1 VATLKLNSEQT
12 SALDILLRGD
22 ENVFLTGVAGSG
34 KTHLLKQYLQGRDEQ
49 QHVLLAST
57 GAAAILL
64 GGRTFHSFFG
74 LGIMEGGIDATVER
88 ALNRPQVVRRLK
100 KCVSIAIDEIS
111 MISGPALN
119 AAERI
124 AGHAR
129 ESSNP
134 WGGIRVVACGD
145 FAQLPPVSN
154 NFSKQREW
162 AFLDNSWERSYFQ
175 PTALREVVRT
185 KDREFLEVL
194 NSIRIGKVDE
204 QVIEFLKSKTTRNTA
219 DVQATRL
226 YPRRDMAEKYNL
238 MRLSELSGDY
248 EKFPTIYTGKDK
260 AVEDL
265 KKVAPVPE
273 LLMLKKGAL
282 VMLRTNDPVGRW
294 ANGSLGTVEYMDTS
308 VIRIEL
314 LSGASAEIEPA
325 TFDLLDAE
333 GKKVATA
340 QNFPLNLAYAT
351 TIHKAQGATLDQVV
365 VNLQNLWEPGH
376 AYVALSRVKSS
387 KGLFIEAWNQ
397 QSIKV
402 DANVAR
408 FHAGIFTV

>member
-1 VATLKLNSEQT
+1 VAVNRVELNSEQK
-12 SALDILLRGD
+12 SALETLRGAS
-22 ENVFLTGVAGSG
+22 NVFLTGVAGSG
-34 KTHLLKQYLQGRDEQ
+34 KTHLLKEYLRGKDEQ
-49 QHVLLAST
+49 EHVLLAST

-74 LGIMEGGIDATVER
+74 LGIMEGGIEATIER

-129 ESSNP
+129 ESSAP

-145 FAQLPPVSN
+145 FAQLPPVSQG
-154 NFSKQREW
+154 FSRQREW
-162 AFLDNSWERSYFQ
+162 AFLDAAWERSEFV

-185 KDREFLEVL
+185 SDREFLSVL
-194 NSIRIGKVDE
+194 NSIRIGEVDE
-204 QVIEFLKSKTTRNTA
+204 EVGRFLHSKTTRATA
-219 DVQATRL
+219 DIRATRL
-226 YPRRDMAEKYNL
+226 YPRRDMAERYNL
-238 MRLSELSGDY
+238 VRLAELPGEDES
-248 EKFPTIYTGKDK
+248 FPTIYSGKER
-260 AVEDL
+260 AIEDL

-273 LLMLKKGAL
+273 LLKLKKGAL
-282 VMLRTNDPVGRW
+282 VMLRQNDPIGRW
-294 ANGSLGTVEYMDTS
+294 ANGSLGTVQS
-308 VIRIEL
+308 AAPSCVKIEL
-314 LSGASAEIEPA
+314 LSGATVDIEPV

-333 GKKVATA
+333 GKKIATA
-340 QNFPLNLAYAT
+340 ENFPLNLAYAT

-387 KGLFIEAWNQ
+387 AGLFIESWNAR
-397 QSIKV
+397 SILV
-402 DANVAR
+402 DPLVAR
-408 FHAGIFTV
+408 FHQGIF